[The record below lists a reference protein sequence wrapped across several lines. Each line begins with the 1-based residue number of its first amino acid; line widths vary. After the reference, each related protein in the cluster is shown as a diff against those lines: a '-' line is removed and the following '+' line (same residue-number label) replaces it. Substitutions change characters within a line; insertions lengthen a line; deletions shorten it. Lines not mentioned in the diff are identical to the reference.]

1 MQEVFKRDYQ
11 VYYIQCMQSK
21 LHQYIGNNVWGKT
34 STDLVIYFERTI
46 YKQKQKC
53 EVPMNIFF

>member
-34 STDLVIYFERTI
+34 STDLVIYFERII
-46 YKQKQKC
+46 YK
-53 EVPMNIFF
+53 